1 MKKVILILVM
11 VILVASGGY
20 YYVSHKNGQE
30 KPLIFYGNIE
40 NRTQDLSFRF
50 LGTIKSI
57 SKDEGE
63 SFKRGE
69 PLVLLDTTT
78 LRYQLENLTA
88 QLIAEKATLAK
99 LTKGYRVEEISQAK
113 ASVEETKAALE
124 GTKDVYLRQQKL
136 FKVDATTE
144 QDYITAKTQY
154 DKANASYDK
163 ALSYY
168 DMVRKGYQ
176 VEDIEVQNAKVMALT
191 AQVKSLENDIKDA
204 TLYAPTQGTVLAR
217 YKEPSSTVTAAQSI
231 LEIALEDEYWVKAY
245 VDEPL
250 LGKITQGE
258 SMLIYIDS
266 RKEPYEGSIG
276 FISPVAEFTPK
287 NIETMVLRPELVYRF
302 RVIIKHPDSH
312 LKQGMPVTIKC
323 KKDT

>member
-1 MKKVILILVM
+1 MKKIILLLVL
-11 VILVASGGY
+11 VILVSAGGY

-63 SFKRGE
+63 SFTKGE

-124 GTKDVYLRQQKL
+124 GTKDVYVRQQKL

-144 QDYITAKTQY
+144 QEYITAKTQY

-176 VEDIEVQNAKVMALT
+176 VEDIEVQNAKVMALI
-191 AQVKSLENDIKDA
+191 AQAKSLEHDIEDA

-217 YKEPSSTVTAAQSI
+217 YKEPSSIVSAAQSI

-258 SMLIYIDS
+258 TLWVYIDS

-287 NIETMVLRPELVYRF
+287 NIETMELRPDLVYRF

-312 LKQGMPVTIKC
+312 LKQGMPVTIKH

>member
-1 MKKVILILVM
+1 
-11 VILVASGGY
+11 
-20 YYVSHKNGQE
+20 
-30 KPLIFYGNIE
+30 
-40 NRTQDLSFRF
+40 
-50 LGTIKSI
+50 
-57 SKDEGE
+57 
-63 SFKRGE
+63 
-69 PLVLLDTTT
+69 
-78 LRYQLENLTA
+78 
-88 QLIAEKATLAK
+88 
-99 LTKGYRVEEISQAK
+99 
-113 ASVEETKAALE
+113 
-124 GTKDVYLRQQKL
+124 
-136 FKVDATTE
+136 
-144 QDYITAKTQY
+144 
-154 DKANASYDK
+154 
-163 ALSYY
+163 
-168 DMVRKGYQ
+168 MVRKGYQ
-176 VEDIEVQNAKVMALT
+176 VEDIEVQNAKVMALA
-191 AQVKSLENDIKDA
+191 AQAKSLENDIKDA

-250 LGKITQGE
+250 LGKITQGQ

-287 NIETMVLRPELVYRF
+287 NIETMELRPDLVYRF